1 LTALMKRL
9 SYSARKPPNVNANT
23 AASTDV
29 TRGSSP
35 SRYSTSRSLS
45 SQRAPPALTLA
56 TDFSDVESALTDCVD
71 ITPTGAAALKY
82 RHFCPICYRHFA
94 EIYVTDCCRQNICYT
109 CMALHMDTKMGGE
122 HERTTVPCPSC
133 NTDGCQ
139 FERVGGAVATRIYD
153 ESPKTKGALQRALS
167 RQTPQDALTRRFAAA
182 PSPSTPRALGR
193 QRSDPASPHI
203 FALDPLGL
211 KRIHSIPEHTTD
223 ITTVTGEAMTQSPSF
238 GPTALRYP
246 NLFSF
251 TNAIQVAAS

>member
-1 LTALMKRL
+1 
-9 SYSARKPPNVNANT
+9 
-23 AASTDV
+23 
-29 TRGSSP
+29 
-35 SRYSTSRSLS
+35 
-45 SQRAPPALTLA
+45 
-56 TDFSDVESALTDCVD
+56 VD

-109 CMALHMDTKMGGE
+109 CMALHMNTKMGGE

-153 ESPKTKGALQRALS
+153 ESPKTKGAIQRALD
-167 RQTPQDALTRRFAAA
+167 RQTNKDALTRRFAAA
-182 PSPSTPRALGR
+182 QYTPRTLRR
-193 QRSDPASPHI
+193 QTSDPASPHI

-211 KRIHSIPEHTTD
+211 KRIHSIPEHTAD
-223 ITTVTGEAMTQSPSF
+223 TTAATGEAMTEPHELTAQSPSL

-246 NLFSF
+246 NLFTF